1 MNFDELSPEQAFYA
15 SVQGF
20 ILIAMFVGIVAA
32 WTAFS
37 NIPALRKNFA
47 IAKGPLA
54 TVGLVDCILMVALVI
69 FFQFSVEVF
78 RRSFAA
84 ELPPLAKV
92 DSERPAS
99 EEAAATEPV
108 LADLPTGG
116 DPSNEGES
124 KQARP
129 WGKVTPDRI
138 IASGIGTSF
147 QLVAMGI
154 IVVLIRLRT
163 TCRSSFLGWRPK
175 AIGED
180 VLYGVWILFLLL
192 PILFGLSYVVNIL
205 SGVQYEHPVIDTM
218 QTYPWLFGLV
228 AWMAVIVAPITEE
241 FFFRT
246 MLIGWMESIHF
257 GDRLRSIWNGWY
269 PEAKVRE
276 LESEA
281 LESEY
286 HPPWWPAIV
295 SGVLFGLAH
304 FSYGMSWIPLVI
316 FGIALGRIYQW
327 RQSLATCIAIHMVF
341 NGLNLLNLW
350 LRLGWDP
357 TSSG

>member
-1 MNFDELSPEQAFYA
+1 MNIDDLTPDQAFYA

-20 ILIAMFVGIVAA
+20 VLIAMFVGIVAA

-37 NIPALRKNFA
+37 NVPALRKRFA

-78 RRSFAA
+78 RRSFLSDGGAIAREAIDA
-84 ELPPLAKV
+84 EKSIEVVATEQ
-92 DSERPAS
+92 STG
-99 EEAAATEPV
+99 EEASA
-108 LADLPTGG
+108 
-116 DPSNEGES
+116 ES
-124 KQARP
+124 EQKQNRP

-147 QLVAMGI
+147 QLVAMGFV
-154 IVVLIRLRT
+154 VVLIRLRT
-163 TCRSSFLGWRPK
+163 ACHPSFLGWRSK
-175 AIGED
+175 SIGED

-192 PILFGLSYVVNIL
+192 PVLFGLSYAVNVL

-257 GDRLRSIWNGWY
+257 GDRPRSIWNGWY
-269 PEAKVRE
+269 PVTKAVE
-276 LESEA
+276 LED
-281 LESEY
+281 ESPANAY
-286 HPPWWPAIV
+286 QPPWWPSIV
-295 SGVLFGLAH
+295 SGALFGLAH
-304 FSYGMSWIPLVI
+304 LSYGMSWVPLVL

-327 RQSLATCIAIHMVF
+327 RQSLVTCIAIHMVF

>member
-1 MNFDELSPEQAFYA
+1 MNVNELTPDQAFYA

-20 ILIAMFVGIVAA
+20 VLIAMFVGILAA
-32 WTAFS
+32 WTALANVPSLRNTFS
-37 NIPALRKNFA
+37 

-54 TVGLVDCILMVALVI
+54 TVGLVDCVLIVAMVI
-69 FFQFSVEVF
+69 FFQFSVEML
-78 RRSFAA
+78 RRSFLA
-84 ELPPLAKV
+84 ERSVTAGEGIDTGESEKV
-92 DSERPAS
+92 VVTDVSTT
-99 EEAAATEPV
+99 EEASVESEPTQ
-108 LADLPTGG
+108 D
-116 DPSNEGES
+116 
-124 KQARP
+124 RP

-147 QLVAMGI
+147 QLVAMAF
-154 IVVLIRLRT
+154 IVLLIQLRT
-163 TCRSSFLGWRPK
+163 ACKPSFLGWRPK
-175 AIGED
+175 SIRED
-180 VLYGVWILFLLL
+180 TLYGVWILFLLL
-192 PILFGLSYVVNIL
+192 PILFGLSYAVNVI

-257 GDRLRSIWNGWY
+257 GDKPRSIWNGWS
-269 PEAKVRE
+269 PLTKVVEFEDGALAKT
-276 LESEA
+276 
-281 LESEY
+281 Y
-286 HPPWWPAIV
+286 HPPWWPAIA

-304 FSYGMSWIPLVI
+304 LSYGMSWIPLVL

-327 RQSLATCIAIHMVF
+327 RQSLVTCIAIHMVF